1 MIKPSISRLLLSAFA
16 LCCVILPA
24 RAQGVPASPDA
35 PALALA
41 DTGGTPRSLADYRG
55 RVVVLN
61 FWATWCVP
69 CREEMPLLVA
79 LRNAYAARGVEVVG
93 ASADDESTRAKVVPF
108 ARELKLNFPVW
119 VGATTDD
126 MRRFGLGS
134 ALPATAVRDRD
145 GRVVFRIM
153 GPVTAAELRERVEWL
168 LGDRKAQAPAAAV
181 NNIKPH
187 AHDGEEAGHKH
198 EGEAEREGEAG
209 HEDEEEHGHGGVGME
224 GASTV
229 PS

>member
-1 MIKPSISRLLLSAFA
+1 MFNLSIPKLLLAFCA
-16 LCCVILPA
+16 LCCCVLPA
-24 RAQGVPASPDA
+24 RAQEVPAADA
-35 PALALA
+35 PALSLA
-41 DTGGTPRSLADYRG
+41 DTSGTARSLADYRG

-69 CREEMPLLVA
+69 CREEMPVLVA
-79 LRNAYAARGVEVVG
+79 LRESYAARGVEVVG

-108 ARELKLNFPVW
+108 ARELKINFPVW

-134 ALPATAVRDRD
+134 ALPATAVLDRD
-145 GRVVFRIM
+145 GRVVFRIA
-153 GPVTAAELRERVEWL
+153 GPVNASELRERVEWL
-168 LGDRKAQAPAAAV
+168 LGGRTSPAPVAFL

-187 AHDGEEAGHKH
+187 EGEEAGHKH
-198 EGEAEREGEAG
+198 EGEDAKAGEEG
-209 HEDEEEHGHGGVGME
+209 HEGEEEHGHGNVGME